1 MKKLIRNPKT
11 PSPDKSGILFSRFLA
26 RKKIERRAGNSFK
39 KNMQHITILIHC
51 ADQKGIIA
59 AVTNFI
65 LNVEGNIVYIDQ
77 HVDREQNVFF
87 MRLECELTNK
97 NSNVTTIK
105 NVFEQSIATDFGME
119 WEIYTMEQKPK
130 MALFVSK
137 YDHCLFDILGRF
149 SAGELNVEI
158 PLIISNHEDL
168 KPIAERFKIPFF
180 YIPFTKEN
188 KEEGEKQQIEILQK
202 HEIDFVVLARY
213 MQIITPNLISLYENK
228 IINIH
233 HSFLPA
239 FPGAKPYHS
248 AFKRGVKIIGATSHY
263 VTAALDEGPIIEQ
276 DIARVS
282 HINSVEDFI
291 MKGRDLERIVLARAI
306 KLHAERKTMVY
317 GNKTVV
323 FY

>member
-1 MKKLIRNPKT
+1 
-11 PSPDKSGILFSRFLA
+11 
-26 RKKIERRAGNSFK
+26 
-39 KNMQHITILIHC
+39 MQQITILIHC

-65 LNVEGNIVYIDQ
+65 LKVEGNIIYIDQ

-87 MRLECELTNK
+87 MRLECELTNSSISLTAVK
-97 NSNVTTIK
+97 DD
-105 NVFEQSIATDFGME
+105 FEYGIANDFRMS
-119 WEIYTMEQKPK
+119 WEIYAKEQKPK
-130 MALFVSK
+130 MAVFVSK

-158 PLIISNHEDL
+158 PLIISNHNDL
-168 KPIAERFKIPFF
+168 KPIADRFGIPFF
-180 YIPFTKEN
+180 YVPFSKDN
-188 KEEGEKQQIEILQK
+188 KEEGERMQIELLQK
-202 HEIDFVVLARY
+202 HEITFVVLARY

-263 VTAALDEGPIIEQ
+263 VTKALDEGPIIEQ

-317 GNKTVV
+317 DNKTVV